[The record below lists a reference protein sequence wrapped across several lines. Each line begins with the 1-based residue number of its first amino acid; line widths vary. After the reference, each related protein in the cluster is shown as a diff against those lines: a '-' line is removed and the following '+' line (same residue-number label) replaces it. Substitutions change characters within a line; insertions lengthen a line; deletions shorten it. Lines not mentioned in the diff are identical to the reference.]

1 VEDDNGV
8 TVYYIPPRRI
18 RIRRLLAALSHLPG
32 LEIMREVHSGWG
44 MVEASLG
51 VWLAFIRLHLQ
62 HKFDGINVVDLSGLG
77 FWGLISPVRPLPIVV
92 RAHGALNPAVAGMS
106 WPGSQFQ
113 LWLETICL
121 RKADFVA
128 TNSHYLRKRYELEL
142 GVPEDRIGVI
152 YNGFTVP
159 NPGVAEIPDVR
170 AQLGWDARDIV
181 ALYVGRIDDLKGSD
195 LLFAALEAARR
206 SVPTLRAVLIGDVSA
221 SFVPEYDEFMRSNR
235 AWVWHPGSLPNE
247 AVFSVARQATFF
259 ITPTRVET
267 FGRVVVEAQL
277 CGLPV
282 IATNVGGVPE
292 IVVNGRTGW
301 LVAPESTE
309 ELTAAVLQVCHDLD
323 RAQSVG
329 KQGQAFAQANFCLD
343 ATTQQ
348 FEQLHWD
355 LLNRS
360 RSALRFTKA

>member
-1 VEDDNGV
+1 
-8 TVYYIPPRRI
+8 
-18 RIRRLLAALSHLPG
+18 
-32 LEIMREVHSGWG
+32 
-44 MVEASLG
+44 
-51 VWLAFIRLHLQ
+51 
-62 HKFDGINVVDLSGLG
+62 
-77 FWGLISPVRPLPIVV
+77 
-92 RAHGALNPAVAGMS
+92 
-106 WPGSQFQ
+106 
-113 LWLETICL
+113 
-121 RKADFVA
+121 
-128 TNSHYLRKRYELEL
+128 
-142 GVPEDRIGVI
+142 
-152 YNGFTVP
+152 
-159 NPGVAEIPDVR
+159 
-170 AQLGWDARDIV
+170 
-181 ALYVGRIDDLKGSD
+181 
-195 LLFAALEAARR
+195 
-206 SVPTLRAVLIGDVSA
+206 
-221 SFVPEYDEFMRSNR
+221 
-235 AWVWHPGSLPNE
+235 
-247 AVFSVARQATFF
+247 
-259 ITPTRVET
+259 
-267 FGRVVVEAQL
+267 VEAQL